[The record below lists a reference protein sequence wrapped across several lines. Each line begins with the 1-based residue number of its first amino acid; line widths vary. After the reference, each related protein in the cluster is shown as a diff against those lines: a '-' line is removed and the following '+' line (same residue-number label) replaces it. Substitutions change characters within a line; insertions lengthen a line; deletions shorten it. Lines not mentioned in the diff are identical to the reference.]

1 MGKKRILVTC
11 DLPGDRLAFLRRDE
25 RFAVTVLDAAGR
37 RDIPGAVNGI
47 DPHGIVALLSD
58 TLDARVLGSAPSLK
72 VVSNYAVGYNNIDT
86 AFAKERGIA
95 VTNTPDVLTDATA
108 DIAFLLIL
116 AVSRRGWESE
126 QFMRSGKFAGWL
138 PDLFLGV
145 GLQGKTLGILGYGR
159 IGSAVARRGA
169 AFGMRIAYHT
179 RNRLPQ
185 ERETAE
191 GIAYLPFDRLIA
203 QSGVFSLHLPYTPA
217 SHHLIDAKAIAA
229 MKPAAIL
236 INTARGPLV
245 DEAALLAALRERR
258 IFGAG
263 FDVYEHEPQ
272 VDPALLALPN
282 VSVLPHIGSATVETR
297 AAMAALAVDDCVAV
311 LTGAE
316 PRHRVA

>member
-1 MGKKRILVTC
+1 MEPKRILVTC
-11 DLPGDRLAFLRRDE
+11 ELPGGRLAALKDDP
-25 RFAVTVLDAAGR
+25 RFAVTVLDDTGR
-37 RDIPGAVNGI
+37 RDIPGALSGL

-58 TLDARVLGSAPSLK
+58 TLDAQTLGAAPSLK

-86 AFAKERGIA
+86 AFAKERGIS

-126 QFMRSGKFAGWL
+126 QFMRAGKFAGWL

-169 AFGMRIAYHT
+169 AFGMRIVYHA
-179 RNRLPQ
+179 RNRLPHA
-185 ERETAE
+185 REAADALE
-191 GIAYLPFDRLIA
+191 YLPLDRLIA
-203 QSGVFSLHLPYTPA
+203 ESDVLSLHMPYTPA
-217 SHHLIDAKAIAA
+217 ARHLIDAAAIAT
-229 MKPAAIL
+229 MKPTAIL

-245 DEAALLAALRERR
+245 DEAALIDALRERR

-263 FDVYEHEPQ
+263 FDVYEHEPK
-272 VDPALLALPN
+272 VDPALLSLPN
-282 VSVLPHIGSATVETR
+282 VSVLPHIGSATIETR
-297 AAMAALAVDDCVAV
+297 AAMAALAIDDCVAV
-311 LTGAE
+311 LTGGE
-316 PRHRVA
+316 PRNRVV